1 MTTKLENLLKGKL
14 LHQTYHPK
22 LSSQWLTPTQ
32 WSALFQDDYGDWII
46 GEESSM
52 SFYTQEINQFYFLMF
67 FTTELINNDEEYYFL
82 MGAICQLTSPE
93 VASLPK
99 GVSLGESLTIKTIIN
114 FGRLT
119 LELIDE
125 YDITFDNQTMEKDIL
140 ELSQNPIFESLN
152 TYIEVARVQNWPQ
165 LITNKKDIGYI
176 GHMKNYLDLRNQ
188 LEISFRKEEYL

>member
-1 MTTKLENLLKGKL
+1 MENLLKGRL

-22 LSSQWLTPTQ
+22 LSSQWLTPNQ
-32 WSALFQDDYGDWII
+32 WSTLFQDDYGDWII
-46 GEESSM
+46 GGESSM

-67 FTTELINNDEEYYFL
+67 FTTELINKGKEYYFL

-93 VASLPK
+93 AESLPK

-140 ELSQNPIFESLN
+140 ELSQNPNFESLN
-152 TYIEVARVQNWPQ
+152 TYIEFARVQNWP
-165 LITNKKDIGYI
+165 NNPRKKDIGYI
-176 GHMKNYLDLRNQ
+176 GHMKNYLDLKNQ
-188 LEISFRKEEYL
+188 LEISFKKEGYL